1 MLICARCD
9 HRECNERCLVC
20 ARDVLLIDE
29 MSLITPN
36 MLADIDR
43 ALKKA
48 TRCEHDVGNWL
59 VILSGDEAEIE
70 AGSDEDVPGGADPIV
85 RALGSYMGRA
95 RGGGNGDEA
104 EIEAGSDEDVP
115 GGADPIV

>member
-1 MLICARCD
+1 M
-9 HRECNERCLVC
+9 C
-20 ARDVLLIDE
+20 ARDALLIDE

-36 MLADIDR
+36 LLADIDR

-48 TRCEHDVGNWL
+48 TRCEHDFGNWL

-85 RALGSYMGRA
+85 RALGRAVTRA
-95 RGGGNGDEA
+95 RGGGDGDEA

>member
-1 MLICARCD
+1 MVGHGIKSC
-9 HRECNERCLVC
+9 V
-20 ARDVLLIDE
+20 
-29 MSLITPN
+29 
-36 MLADIDR
+36 R
-43 ALKKA
+43 ALGRA
-48 TRCEHDVGNWL
+48 RGEGN
-59 VILSGDEAEIE
+59 GDEAEIE

>member
-1 MLICARCD
+1 M
-9 HRECNERCLVC
+9 
-20 ARDVLLIDE
+20 
-29 MSLITPN
+29 
-36 MLADIDR
+36 
-43 ALKKA
+43 
-48 TRCEHDVGNWL
+48 G
-59 VILSGDEAEIE
+59 
-70 AGSDEDVPGGADPIV
+70 V

>member
-1 MLICARCD
+1 M
-9 HRECNERCLVC
+9 C

-48 TRCEHDVGNWL
+48 TRCEHDFGNWL
-59 VILSGDEAEIE
+59 VILSGDCLLYTSELPTILR
-70 AGSDEDVPGGADPIV
+70 V
-85 RALGSYMGRA
+85 
-95 RGGGNGDEA
+95 
-104 EIEAGSDEDVP
+104 
-115 GGADPIV
+115 

>member
-48 TRCEHDVGNWL
+48 TRCEHDFGNWL
-59 VILSGDEAEIE
+59 VVLSTFYLEI
-70 AGSDEDVPGGADPIV
+70 SSRLMMMCNITITRPTV
-85 RALGSYMGRA
+85 RAAL
-95 RGGGNGDEA
+95 EA
-104 EIEAGSDEDVP
+104 HLFRQN
-115 GGADPIV
+115 IVTRNSS

>member
-1 MLICARCD
+1 
-9 HRECNERCLVC
+9 
-20 ARDVLLIDE
+20 VLLIDE

-48 TRCEHDVGNWL
+48 TRCEHDFGNWL

-70 AGSDEDVPGGADPIV
+70 AGSDEDVPGGSDPIV
-85 RALGSYMGRA
+85 RALGRE
-95 RGGGNGDEA
+95 RGGGDGDEA

-115 GGADPIV
+115 GGADPIVRAATTRSHSSRAKA

>member
-1 MLICARCD
+1 M
-9 HRECNERCLVC
+9 C

-36 MLADIDR
+36 MLADIDS

-48 TRCEHDVGNWL
+48 TRCEHDFGNWL
-59 VILSGDEAEIE
+59 VILSGDEADGDEAEIE

-85 RALGSYMGRA
+85 
-95 RGGGNGDEA
+95 
-104 EIEAGSDEDVP
+104 
-115 GGADPIV
+115 